1 MKRLLLVIACLVLLA
16 GPAGATTFDFVDLQ
30 TYNVASWITRPDTGR
45 FVLGVSSEPGGP
57 LLGLNGSGEL
67 NPLLQ
72 EGSVYYL
79 YAGNLNFGNWT
90 PGSWHML
97 NIFTDYLPSLGGSSP
112 SIRADFT
119 VTGTPGS
126 FSLWNNFAN
135 YYQNGIVNPPS
146 IYLGWAQGT
155 ADMVSPGAFAPDG
168 VNDIYLVLGI
178 GVQPTLPNPIPLP
191 GAVWLLGSGL
201 LGLGGI
207 SRWRRC
213 RS

>member
-1 MKRLLLVIACLVLLA
+1 MKRLLLVAACVLMLA
-16 GPAGATTFDFVDLQ
+16 GPAGAITFDFVDLQ
-30 TYNVASWITRPDTGR
+30 TYNVASWITRPDINR
-45 FVLGVSSEPGGP
+45 FVLGVSSDPGGP
-57 LLGLNGSGEL
+57 LLGLNSSGEL

-90 PGSWHML
+90 PGTWHML
-97 NIFTDYLPSLGGSSP
+97 NIYTDYLPSLGGVSP
-112 SIRADFT
+112 FIRADFY

-126 FSLWNNFAN
+126 FSLWDNFMTS
-135 YYQNGIVNPPS
+135 YHNGIVNQPS

-155 ADMVSPGAFAPDG
+155 ADMVSPNAFAPDG

-178 GVQPTLPNPIPLP
+178 GVQPTPPNPVPLP

-201 LGLGGI
+201 LGLGGY
-207 SRWRRC
+207 SLRRR